1 MSTFDTI
8 ADIIAET
15 CSIERD
21 KITPQSHAIDELG
34 IDSLDF
40 LDVTYAIDKK
50 FGIKLPVEQWTQDI
64 SEGRAKTEQY
74 FVLGNLA
81 AEIDRLVT
89 AETA

>member
-89 AETA
+89 AKTA

>member
-15 CSIERD
+15 CSLERSVISP
-21 KITPQSHAIDELG
+21 KSHAIDELG

-81 AEIDRLVT
+81 AEIDRLVATKT
-89 AETA
+89 A